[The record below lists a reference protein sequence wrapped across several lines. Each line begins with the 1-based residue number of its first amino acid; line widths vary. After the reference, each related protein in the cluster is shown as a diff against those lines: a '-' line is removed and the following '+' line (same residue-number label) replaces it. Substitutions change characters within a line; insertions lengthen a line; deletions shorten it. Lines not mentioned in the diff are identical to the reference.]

1 MVLLN
6 LSKDYND
13 VFGVLKRQSIWELRE
28 NSLRQRLI
36 LKPRQ
41 RFLKIMSKFLSLIS
55 LEKLLQIFYNYKFAF
70 NSYKISYQL
79 NLIYSLKFLLISKF
93 LKI

>member
-79 NLIYSLKFLLISKF
+79 NLIYSLKFLL
-93 LKI
+93 